1 MNCIICNKEIKE
13 SEFTNAILCSSE
25 CFLINHWNEM
35 VEIKD
40 NLNIARINGEQYYI
54 GEETSNKTFRGFSG
68 RKHII
73 RFFDG
78 REIIS
83 TNLWYNGEIPE
94 SHRKLLPD
102 NAEFVKGEIN
112 ENNNLL

>member
-40 NLNIARINGEQYYI
+40 CPNIARINGEQYYI
-54 GEETSNKTFRGFSG
+54 GEETSNKTIRGFSG

-78 REIIS
+78 REVVS

-94 SHRKLLPD
+94 SHRELLPD
-102 NAEFVKGEIN
+102 NAEFVIEEVKN
-112 ENNNLL
+112 ELLF